1 VTRSAAFFDLDKTII
16 ARSSTLAFGRPFYQ
30 GGLINRRAM
39 LKTAYAQFVYLLG
52 GADAEQ
58 MDRMRDHLTALA
70 AGWEVGQVRRIVDE
84 TLHDLID
91 PLIYGEAAQLIDL
104 HHAAGRDVVIVS
116 SSGEELVVPIGAMV
130 GADEV
135 ISTRMTVRD
144 GRYTGEIDFYAYG
157 EEKARAIRELAT
169 RRGYELSECF
179 AYSDSITDV
188 PMLEA
193 VGHPHAVNPDRALR
207 REATRRGWPILV
219 FARPVSLRARLP
231 RLPSRPA
238 LALAALTAGAAL
250 LGTAWYAARGRA
262 AGRARRPAGT
272 AGNRA
277 TATTR
282 RGKHTIRRETRARR
296 PFTRRSRRVQTDT
309 RIEGPDG
316 ARSSG
321 TRSAHGTR
329 APTRSS
335 AL

>member
-1 VTRSAAFFDLDKTII
+1 
-16 ARSSTLAFGRPFYQ
+16 
-30 GGLINRRAM
+30 
-39 LKTAYAQFVYLLG
+39 
-52 GADAEQ
+52 
-58 MDRMRDHLTALA
+58 DHLTTLA
-70 AGWEVGQVRRIVDE
+70 AGWEVEQVRRIVDE

-116 SSGEELVVPIGAMV
+116 SSGEEVVVPIGAMV

-135 ISTRMTVRD
+135 ISTRMAVRG

-157 EEKARAIRELAT
+157 EEKARAIRELGA
-169 RRGYELSECF
+169 RRGYDVSKSF

-207 REATRRGWPILV
+207 REAARRGWPILV

-238 LALAALTAGAAL
+238 LAVAAFTAGVAV
-250 LGTAWYAARGRA
+250 LGTAWYAARR
-262 AGRARRPAGT
+262 
-272 AGNRA
+272 RA
-277 TATTR
+277 TATTASGAAATRSR
-282 RGKHTIRRETRARR
+282 RRHTICRETRAGR
-296 PFTRRSRRVQTDT
+296 PFVPRLGRVQTNT
-309 RIEGPDG
+309 RIERREGLVP
-316 ARSSG
+316 SG